1 MSFSFGN
8 LGSNAAG
15 GEKKTGTLFGS
26 TTAPSGGLFGQSQ
39 QQPQQQQQSASSGL
53 FGGAAAPQ
61 SGGLFGASQQQ
72 NAGGSSLFGQPQQQQ
87 NAGSGL
93 FGQSQQ
99 QAQQQQQPSI
109 PNWGMSQQQQQQQQG
124 QQQQQPAF
132 NNSLFGASL
141 QPAPPL
147 NQSQAQTIQ
156 QQREGLPQLRQS
168 STQAFAA
175 GSVSGHREKSVVEQI
190 RTLNAKWD
198 PENPN
203 CVFQHYFY
211 NSVKPEEAPFYGPS
225 AGEDERKWEEALSN
239 KPSAGAI
246 PVLARGFE
254 QVAERIRQ
262 QAAAVTALRTRLHE
276 INNSLTLLKDA
287 HELNVASRITEAKRK
302 HIVFTQR
309 TLALATKV
317 QILRNRGYVMDQQEE
332 DLKKKLCELEKQ
344 TFDPV
349 LGGRQQEI
357 WARMSGVRERARIL
371 QEETEKIGKSI
382 ENQQNGELLSD
393 DDQKALE
400 KVRFDASH
408 TQAHVLIQ
416 SNSSLGTT
424 TGNSNISRSG
434 STTQRMSTTCGRR
447 SSRRG
452 LQSARMA
459 AEHVLECTIYNHLE
473 IRLWRK
479 NVALRDTSDRRIASV
494 LEFNHSSIESVLPPS
509 GPWSSPLPVIR

>member
-8 LGSNAAG
+8 LGSNLG
-15 GEKKTGTLFGS
+15 STEKKTGTLFGS

-39 QQPQQQQQSASSGL
+39 QQQQPANTAQPSL

-61 SGGLFGASQQQ
+61 SNSLFGSTQQQ
-72 NAGGSSLFGQPQQQQ
+72 NTGGSSLFGQPQQQQ
-87 NAGSGL
+87 QQQNAGGSL
-93 FGQSQQ
+93 FGQ
-99 QAQQQQQPSI
+99 P
-109 PNWGMSQQQQQQQQG
+109 QQQQQQQQQQNAG
-124 QQQQQPAF
+124 SSLWGQPQQQQQQQQAQQQQQQPAF
-132 NNSLFGASL
+132 NNSIFASSL
-141 QPAPPL
+141 QPAPAL
-147 NQSQAQTIQ
+147 NQSQAQSIQ
-156 QQREGLPQLRQS
+156 QQRDGLPQLRQS
-168 STQAFAA
+168 SAQPFAA

-190 RTLNAKWD
+190 RILNDKWD
-198 PENPN
+198 PQNPN

-211 NSVKPEEAPFYGPS
+211 NAVKPEEAPFYGPS
-225 AGEDERKWEEALSN
+225 VGEDERKWEEALSN
-239 KPSAGAI
+239 KPSPGAI

-332 DLKKKLCELEKQ
+332 ELKKKLAELERQ

-349 LGGRQQEI
+349 LGGRQEEI

-371 QEETEKIGKSI
+371 QEETEKMGKSI
-382 ENQQNGELLSD
+382 ESQQNGELLSE

-400 KVRFDASH
+400 KVCFCD
-408 TQAHVLIQ
+408 
-416 SNSSLGTT
+416 
-424 TGNSNISRSG
+424 
-434 STTQRMSTTCGRR
+434 C
-447 SSRRG
+447 
-452 LQSARMA
+452 
-459 AEHVLECTIYNHLE
+459 
-473 IRLWRK
+473 
-479 NVALRDTSDRRIASV
+479 SDKRTLAN
-494 LEFNHSSIESVLPPS
+494 LML
-509 GPWSSPLPVIR
+509 

>member
-8 LGSNAAG
+8 LGGNQNNA
-15 GEKKTGTLFGS
+15 EKKTGTLFGS
-26 TTAPSGGLFGQSQ
+26 TTAPAGGLFGNSQQQQQPANNAQPSLFGASTTQSQQPQNGGLFGGAAQNTGSSLFSQPQQNQQNTGGSLFAQPQQQSQQQNLGGSLFSQPQQQQQNTGGGLFGQS
-39 QQPQQQQQSASSGL
+39 
-53 FGGAAAPQ
+53 
-61 SGGLFGASQQQ
+61 
-72 NAGGSSLFGQPQQQQ
+72 
-87 NAGSGL
+87 
-93 FGQSQQ
+93 
-99 QAQQQQQPSI
+99 
-109 PNWGMSQQQQQQQQG
+109 QQQQQQQG
-124 QQQQQPAF
+124 QQQQQQPSF

-147 NQSQAQTIQ
+147 NQSQAQSIQ

-168 STQAFAA
+168 SAQPFAA
-175 GSVSGHREKSVVEQI
+175 GSVNGHREKSVVEQI
-190 RTLNAKWD
+190 RILNDKWD
-198 PENPN
+198 PMNPN

-225 AGEDERKWEEALSN
+225 PGEDERKWEEALSN
-239 KPSAGAI
+239 KPSPGAI
-246 PVLARGFE
+246 PVIARGFE

-332 DLKKKLCELEKQ
+332 ELKKKLAELEKE

-349 LGGRQQEI
+349 LGGRQEEI

-371 QEETEKIGKSI
+371 QEETEKVGKSL
-382 ENQQNGELLSD
+382 ESQQNGELLSE

-400 KVRFDASH
+400 KLLKDYDRQLEHLKKWVDDTKEEYETWESEKVARPA
-408 TQAHVLIQ
+408 
-416 SNSSLGTT
+416 
-424 TGNSNISRSG
+424 
-434 STTQRMSTTCGRR
+434 RR
-447 SSRRG
+447 
-452 LQSARMA
+452 
-459 AEHVLECTIYNHLE
+459 
-473 IRLWRK
+473 
-479 NVALRDTSDRRIASV
+479 
-494 LEFNHSSIESVLPPS
+494 
-509 GPWSSPLPVIR
+509 